1 MLASNKM
8 DKMDKKMIAGMKQKW
23 FIVLHMIAAAMALF
37 SLIFLV
43 IGNPAHAL
51 IQRSFKNLSFED
63 VQISSTAPCRV
74 YASQGSSVPGW
85 STTHPSFSGG
95 GRISCA
101 GTVSAGVDTTSNAP
115 IMEVWKGPRFLTGG
129 TTTCNNNSQDC
140 INGRSGNQFVELN
153 AESLSEIRQ
162 QVCLETGE
170 SVGWKFSHNGRNA
183 TADQMRFKAG
193 SQSIIRVA
201 TSTTGSGNVLGCDS
215 GTCNAVQSG
224 RTTLFTKTR
233 WADYSGS
240 FTANNSTN
248 TYIGFESL
256 NGSSTQGNFLDD
268 IQVTL
273 KPAVEFKLGNYSQ
286 VENQTAPTVDLQ
298 VVGIVQANISLN
310 LTIDPTS
317 TAVIGT
323 DYTINGGTST
333 SFNITLPAGDYSNGT
348 VISIPVT
355 LLNNSIVEGSRF
367 FKVILTPDATKF
379 TIMPTSSCT
388 NTGEC

>member
-1 MLASNKM
+1 M
-8 DKMDKKMIAGMKQKW
+8 
-23 FIVLHMIAAAMALF
+23 
-37 SLIFLV
+37 
-43 IGNPAHAL
+43 
-51 IQRSFKNLSFED
+51 
-63 VQISSTAPCRV
+63 
-74 YASQGSSVPGW
+74 
-85 STTHPSFSGG
+85 
-95 GRISCA
+95 
-101 GTVSAGVDTTSNAP
+101 
-115 IMEVWKGPRFLTGG
+115 
-129 TTTCNNNSQDC
+129 
-140 INGRSGNQFVELN
+140 
-153 AESLSEIRQ
+153 
-162 QVCLETGE
+162 CLETGE

-256 NGSSTQGNFLDD
+256 SGSSTEGNFLDD

-310 LTIDPTS
+310 LTIDPHTRQLRLQ
-317 TAVIGT
+317 AHER
-323 DYTINGGTST
+323 
-333 SFNITLPAGDYSNGT
+333 A
-348 VISIPVT
+348 
-355 LLNNSIVEGSRF
+355 
-367 FKVILTPDATKF
+367 
-379 TIMPTSSCT
+379 
-388 NTGEC
+388 